1 VCVGHLYL
9 LVCYQKALLLRKC
22 PYLIYMIGINFNLD
36 NWWEKTDTER
46 ERN

>member
-1 VCVGHLYL
+1 
-9 LVCYQKALLLRKC
+9 
-22 PYLIYMIGINFNLD
+22 MIGITFNLD

>member
-1 VCVGHLYL
+1 
-9 LVCYQKALLLRKC
+9 
-22 PYLIYMIGINFNLD
+22 MIGINFNLD

>member
-1 VCVGHLYL
+1 MSIFDLYDGDYFL
-9 LVCYQKALLLRKC
+9 LE
-22 PYLIYMIGINFNLD
+22 

>member
-1 VCVGHLYL
+1 
-9 LVCYQKALLLRKC
+9 
-22 PYLIYMIGINFNLD
+22 MIGSTFNLD